1 MVPYSYRQVED
12 FQPYYRFNPRKMTDL
27 RVGTAILKDALD
39 LEVEKQERLERAKRE
54 EKAVAQ
60 AAANNVR
67 NF

>member
-1 MVPYSYRQVED
+1 
-12 FQPYYRFNPRKMTDL
+12 MTDL